1 MDKIVHIK
9 FFADKEFVVPQQN
22 GDYIDLK
29 SAVDMEWKAGDSVL
43 IPLGVGMVLP
53 KDHSAIVVP
62 RSSTA
67 KHFGLMMINSV
78 GIIDN
83 AYCGDCDQWHFAGYA
98 VRDGS
103 VSKGDR
109 ICQFRIEKKQPKI
122 VFVEVKTLLEESRGG
137 FGSTGVR

>member
-9 FFADKEFVVPQQN
+9 FFADKEFVGPQQN

-83 AYCGDCDQWHFAGYA
+83 AYCGEGDQWYFAGYA